1 MKVLRFFIP
10 AYFCAAQAFAA
21 APGKVINAPGKVT
34 DSVIC
39 KADPSQSYALY
50 IPVKGGT
57 GALPVIYFF
66 DPHGSGAH
74 PLNKYRLLADRYGFI
89 LVGSNNSKNGND
101 WSTTEKIWQSLV
113 ADTKGRLNI
122 DANRVYTCGFSG
134 GAKVAGFVAIQH
146 PGIRGVIAG
155 GAGLPDGV
163 GADNFDFSF
172 TAIAG
177 EGDMNLTELVGISGD
192 LDKTRTRHRL
202 LLFAGKH
209 EWAPENTMNL
219 AFAGLQL
226 DAMAKG
232 ILPKNPAFIDQYVK
246 TSKARLAAD
255 IGAGDL
261 LKAERECAVS
271 VSCLEGVDKQADW
284 FRQQRASVTSSPKYK
299 QQQQQE
305 QALLAREE
313 SAKAGY
319 MQHFQQMDPR
329 YWDGIIA
336 DLKARAAP
344 GRPDAAMYQR
354 LQAWLS
360 LAFYSMSNRCIN
372 ANVNDQGR
380 YFVDLYKK
388 ADPANSEAWYFSAI
402 LNARGGQQQAAAG
415 DLERAAA
422 LGFDDD
428 RRLHQQPEFRQMDLS
443 RIKLHGNAKK

>member
-1 MKVLRFFIP
+1 MKAFLF
-10 AYFCAAQAFAA
+10 FAA
-21 APGKVINAPGKVT
+21 LFCVVAGVSAQGKVVDPVA
-34 DSVIC
+34 C
-39 KADPSQSYALY
+39 KADPTQSYAFY
-50 IPVKGGT
+50 VPAKAGT
-57 GALPVIYFF
+57 SALPVIYFF
-66 DPHGSGAH
+66 DPHGSGAL

-89 LVGSNNSKNGND
+89 LVGSNNSRNGND
-101 WSTTEKIWQSLV
+101 WQTTEKIWQTLV
-113 ADTKGRLNI
+113 ADTKGRLRI
-122 DANRVYTCGFSG
+122 DGNRVYTCGFSG
-134 GAKVAGFVAIQH
+134 GAKVASFAAIQH

-163 GADNFDFSF
+163 GGDNFDFSF

-177 EGDMNLTELVGISGD
+177 EGDMNLTELVGITGE

-209 EWAPENTMNL
+209 EWAPESTMNL

-232 ILPKNPAFIDQYVK
+232 IMPKQPAFIDEYVK
-246 TSKARLAAD
+246 KSKARLDAD
-255 IGAGDL
+255 MSAGDM

-271 VSCLEGVDKQADW
+271 MSCLDGVDKQADW
-284 FRQQRASVTSSPKYK
+284 FRQQRVSISGSQKYK

-305 QALLAREE
+305 QGLFGREE
-313 SAKAGY
+313 STKAGY
-319 MQHFQQMDPR
+319 MQHFQQVDMR

-336 DLKARAAP
+336 DLKTRSAA
-344 GRPDAAMYQR
+344 GKPDAAMYQR

-372 ANVNDQGR
+372 ANTNDQGR

-388 ADPANSEAWYFSAI
+388 VDPTNSEAWYFSAV
-402 LNARGGQQQAAAG
+402 LNARNGQQQAAGG
-415 DLERAAA
+415 DLEKAAA

-443 RIKLHGNAKK
+443 RLRLHGQARK